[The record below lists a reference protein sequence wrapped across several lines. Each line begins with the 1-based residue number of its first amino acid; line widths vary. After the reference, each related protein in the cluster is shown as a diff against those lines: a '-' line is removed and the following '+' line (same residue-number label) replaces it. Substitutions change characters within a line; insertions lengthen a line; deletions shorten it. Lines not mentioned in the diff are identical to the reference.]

1 MTQPH
6 EEGWHSP
13 QDSMFEH
20 LRELTDALPI
30 GIVLRREDGTVY
42 FNRMMGGVTGY
53 TPAELRDL
61 SALER
66 VILPQ
71 HQPLLRVATAIESD
85 RPSSH
90 YEVQLERKGGGRAWV
105 DVSARRVDWR
115 GERVQM
121 ISLMDITRYKVLEEQ
136 LIRNAMYDGLT
147 GLPSRCLLEDR
158 LREALAHARRTRSL
172 LAVVLI
178 DIHRFREINE
188 LIGSQVG
195 DQLLMQ
201 AARRLGEMVRE
212 SDTLARGTDDDFV
225 VVLNHLKEAQDAE
238 RVVRKL
244 LTVFREPFT
253 AEPHHVYLD
262 ASAGFAIYPRDG
274 STPEELVKNAA
285 SALTFAK
292 NNLKDRVMAFE
303 PAMHAMAL
311 EKLRLTNRLRQAIE
325 CGELQLYYQPLVDLR
340 RNEVVGLEALARWL
354 HPDAGLVFPDSFI
367 PLAEESGLIHP
378 LGRWVI
384 REACSQAALWQGN
397 GHPPLRISIN
407 ISPAQFEEEELVDY
421 IEETLALCKLEAGRL
436 ALEITERTFM
446 GELEA
451 AAQRLQRLR
460 QMGAKVDIDDFG
472 TIYASLAYLRK
483 LPVDSLK
490 IDRIFIQDLTGNGG
504 TAQTGGASG
513 SGVGVSSPLKPD
525 PLAAKTSVCSAP
537 ALTRAIVLLGHSLNM
552 DVVAEGVE
560 TLEQLQMLRELG
572 CDLAQGFYFSQP
584 VPADQALAC
593 VADINRRLT
602 QPHG

>member
-1 MTQPH
+1 MTQQN
-6 EEGWHSP
+6 EAGGYNP
-13 QDSMFEH
+13 QDNMFEH

-42 FNRMMGGVTGY
+42 FNRTIGGVTGY

-61 SALER
+61 TALER

-71 HQPLLRVATAIESD
+71 HQPLLRVATSIESD

-105 DVSARRVDWR
+105 DVSARRVGWH

-172 LAVVLI
+172 LAVALI

-188 LIGSQVG
+188 LIGSHVG
-195 DQLLMQ
+195 DQLLAQ

-244 LTVFREPFT
+244 LAVFREPFT

-274 STPEELVKNAA
+274 STPEELVKNAV

-292 NNLKDRVMAFE
+292 NNLKERVMAFE

-340 RNEVVGLEALARWL
+340 RNAVVGLEALARWQ

-397 GHPPLRISIN
+397 RHPPLRISIN

-421 IEETLALCKLEAGRL
+421 IEETLTLCSLEAGRL

-490 IDRIFIQDLTGNGG
+490 IDRIFIQDLMGSGSA
-504 TAQTGGASG
+504 AQTGGASG

-525 PLAAKTSVCSAP
+525 PLAVKTSVCSAP
-537 ALTRAIVLLGHSLNM
+537 ALTKAIILLGHSLNM

-560 TLEQLQMLRELG
+560 TAEQLQLLRDLG

-584 VPADQALAC
+584 VPADHALEC
-593 VADINRRLT
+593 VADINRRLA
-602 QPHG
+602 QVG